1 MPHPWR
7 AGRVERLAVL
17 AAPRGADGAPT
28 GSLRVPALLARPGGD
43 LLLVHDLRPRAG
55 GDAWRSSGGA
65 LPDDLPNP
73 NRLRLRRSPDGGAT
87 WDESVPL
94 DPDPAVLP
102 GITGVSDP
110 SLIAAPDGA
119 LHLLAAASSGAGL
132 FGARPPQRPWRRG
145 EPPEP
150 GTMRLLHAVSADEG
164 ATWRWRDATDAA
176 LPSAQWPDGA
186 VLFPVSGHGIATPT
200 GLVQPVVVA
209 LAPREDGSR
218 PLRSACLL
226 SDDGASWRLGAPVPR
241 VDATAT
247 SLAGG
252 AATSGTDEHAIAP
265 AAPGGGLLV
274 MSARDAAYGGTRL
287 ESTSVDGGM
296 TWTRPEAVP
305 ALSDPGCNAGMAG
318 LPDGSLLLSHSS
330 DPVVRCAG
338 RLSMRGTDGQWR
350 TLVGLTG
357 PGEPFGYSDLV
368 ILPRPQGASNGP
380 GPVRAL
386 VAAEEPGADEGATRL
401 VILAIDVR

>member
-1 MPHPWR
+1 MSHPWR

-17 AAPRGADGAPT
+17 AAPRGADGAPA

-43 LLLVHDLRPRAG
+43 LLLVHDLRPRPD
-55 GDAWRSSGGA
+55 GDAWRSAGGA

-73 NRLRLRRSPDGGAT
+73 NRLFLRRSGDGGAT
-87 WDESVPL
+87 WDEPVPL

-102 GITGVSDP
+102 GITGISDP

-119 LHLLAAASSGAGL
+119 LHLLAAAGSGVGL
-132 FGARPPQRPWRRG
+132 FGARPPRLPWSRG

-150 GTMRLLHAVSADEG
+150 GTMRLLHAVSSDEG

-176 LPSAQWPDGA
+176 LPSARWPDGA
-186 VLFPVSGHGIATPT
+186 VLFPVSGHGIATPA

-226 SDDGASWRLGAPVPR
+226 SSDGAAWRLGDPVPLG
-241 VDATAT
+241 DGAAA

-252 AATSGTDEHAIAP
+252 AATSGTDEHAVAP
-265 AAPGGGLLV
+265 ATPAGDLLV
-274 MSARDAAYGGTRL
+274 MSARDASYGGTRL

-296 TWTRPEAVP
+296 TWARPEAVP

-330 DPVVRCAG
+330 DPAARRAG
-338 RLSMRGTDGQWR
+338 RLSTRGADGQWR
-350 TLVGLTG
+350 ALAGLTG
-357 PGEPFGYSDLV
+357 PDEPFGYSDLV
-368 ILPRPQGASNGP
+368 ILPGSQGAPGEP

-386 VAAEEPGADEGATRL
+386 VAAEEPGADESATRL
-401 VILAIDVR
+401 AILAIDLR